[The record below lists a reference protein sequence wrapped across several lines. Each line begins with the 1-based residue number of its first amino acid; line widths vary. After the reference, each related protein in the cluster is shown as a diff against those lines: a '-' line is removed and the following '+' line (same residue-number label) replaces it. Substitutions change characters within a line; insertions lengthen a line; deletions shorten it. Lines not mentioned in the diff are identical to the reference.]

1 MSNKKDLIKKMSN
14 RTLYTQA
21 ECKILFEAL
30 FDIISEEVI
39 SGEDVSI
46 VNFGKFFVFT
56 QKPRPV
62 RNPKTGEEMI
72 LAPDKVVKFKLSQ
85 TIKKKLKINHED

>member
-1 MSNKKDLIKKMSN
+1 MSN

>member
-1 MSNKKDLIKKMSN
+1 MSNKKDLIKKLSS

-21 ECKILFEAL
+21 ECKALFEAL
-30 FDIISEEVI
+30 FDIISEEVV

-46 VNFGKFFVFT
+46 VNFGKFFVST

-62 RNPKTGEEMI
+62 RNPKTGEEMM

-85 TIKKKLKINHED
+85 TIKKKLKTNHED